1 MRSFGAVSLLV
12 VAVALAGCSR
22 KETSAP
28 PAAASA
34 LKVADISLGRS
45 IAADKSVADKSD
57 SFRPEDTFYLS
68 VRTEGSAPSATLKA
82 RWTYEG
88 GQVVDE
94 STQSIAPSGPAV
106 TEFHVSKPDGWPPGR
121 YEVEVLLNGAS
132 AGRKEFKVG

>member
-1 MRSFGAVSLLV
+1 MRSLGAVSLLV

-22 KETSAP
+22 QDASLP
-28 PAAASA
+28 PSTAHA
-34 LKVADISLGRS
+34 LKVADINLGRS
-45 IAADKSVADKSD
+45 IAADKSVADESD
-57 SFRPEDTFYLS
+57 SFRPEDTFYVS
-68 VRTEGSAPSATLKA
+68 VRTEGSAPNATLKA

-106 TEFHVSKPDGWPPGR
+106 TEFHVSKPDGWPLGR

-132 AGRKEFKVG
+132 AGRKEFKVS

>member
-1 MRSFGAVSLLV
+1 MRRFGATSLLL

-22 KETSAP
+22 KETP

-34 LKVADISLGRS
+34 LRVADISLGRS
-45 IAADKSVADKSD
+45 IAADKSVVDKSD

-68 VRTEGSAPSATLKA
+68 VRTEGSATSATLKA

-94 STQSIAPSGPAV
+94 SIQSIAPSGPAI

-121 YEVEVLLNGAS
+121 YEVEVSLNGAT